1 MRTEAAVLWETDG
14 AWDVREVEL
23 GEPVAGE
30 VRVRL
35 AASGICHTDDH
46 LVTGGLPQPLPAIG
60 GHEGA
65 GVVEAVGHGVTDVAP
80 GDPVVLIYI
89 PSCGRCR
96 PCAQG
101 RQNLCE
107 RGARRREGR
116 ALADDTLRF
125 STDGTAAGGITTMCL
140 LGTFARHT
148 VVHETQVLKVE
159 GDVPLVPAALVGCGV
174 TAGVGAA
181 LHGAEV
187 RAGDVVAVVGVGG
200 LGAAAIQGAR
210 IAGARIVVAVEP
222 VRGKHATALALGATH
237 VATDLEQAR
246 ALLDEVSWGRMA
258 NAAIL
263 TTDLARGEDLGPTME
278 LLGKNG
284 RAAVVAVAPPDQRRA
299 DLSLLDLTLYEKQV
313 RGTLYGS
320 RSPRAAIPELLDL
333 YRAGRLV
340 LEDMVTTRYRL
351 GEINRGF
358 ADLRAATNVR
368 GLIVYD
374 GDGSP
379 G

>member
-1 MRTEAAVLWETDG
+1 MRTEAAVLWETGG

-23 GEPVAGE
+23 GEPVTGE

-65 GVVEAVGHGVTDVAP
+65 GVVEAVGPGVTDVAP

-107 RGARRREGR
+107 RGAARREGR
-116 ALADDTLRF
+116 ALADDSLRF
-125 STDGTAAGGITTMCL
+125 SSEADGVGITTMSL

-148 VVHETQVLKVE
+148 VVHESQVLKIE
-159 GDVPLVPAALVGCGV
+159 GDIPLVPAALVGCGV

-210 IAGARIVVAVEP
+210 IAGARIIVAIEP
-222 VRGKHATALALGATH
+222 VEAKHATALSLGATH
-237 VATDLEQAR
+237 VVSDSEKAR
-246 ALLDEVSWGRMA
+246 ALIEEISWGRMA

-263 TTDLARGEDLGPTME
+263 TTDLAHGEYLGPTME

-333 YRAGRLV
+333 YRADKLTLDGLI
-340 LEDMVTTRYRL
+340 TTRYRL
-351 GEINRGF
+351 SEINQGF
-358 ADLRAATNVR
+358 DDLRAATNIR

-374 GDGSP
+374 D
-379 G
+379 

>member
-1 MRTEAAVLWETDG
+1 MRTEAAVLWANDRE
-14 AWDVREVEL
+14 WDVREVEL
-23 GEPVAGE
+23 DEPVAGE

-65 GVVEAVGHGVTDVAP
+65 GVVEAVGPGVTDVVP
-80 GDPVVLIYI
+80 GDPVILIYI

-96 PCAQG
+96 PCALG

-125 STDGTAAGGITTMCL
+125 SVDGTADGGITTMCL
-140 LGTFARHT
+140 LGTFARHA

-159 GDVPLVPAALVGCGV
+159 GDIPLVPAALVGCGV

-187 RAGDVVAVVGVGG
+187 RAGNVVAVVGIGG

-222 VRGKHATALALGATH
+222 VQDKHATALALGATH
-237 VATDLEQAR
+237 VASDLEQAR
-246 ALLDEVSWGRMA
+246 GLIEDVSWGRMA
-258 NAAIL
+258 DAAIL
-263 TTDLARGEDLGPTME
+263 TTDLARGADLGPTME

-284 RAAVVAVAPPDQRRA
+284 RTVVVAVAPPDQRRV
-299 DLSLLDLTLYEKQV
+299 DLNLLDLTLYEKQV

-320 RSPRAAIPELLDL
+320 RSPRTAIPEILDL
-333 YRAGRLV
+333 YRADRLA
-340 LEDMVTTRYRL
+340 LEEMITTRYRL
-351 GEINRGF
+351 YDINRGF

-368 GLIVYD
+368 GLIVFD
-374 GDGSP
+374 D
-379 G
+379 

>member
-60 GHEGA
+60 GHEGS
-65 GVVEAVGHGVTDVAP
+65 GVVEAVGPGVTDVAP
-80 GDPVVLIYI
+80 GDRVVLIYI

-107 RGARRREGR
+107 RGAARRAGR
-116 ALADDTLRF
+116 ALADDSLRF
-125 STDGTAAGGITTMCL
+125 SADGTGITTMCL

-148 VVHETQVLKVE
+148 VVHESQVLTIE
-159 GDVPLVPAALVGCGV
+159 GDIPLVPAALVGCGV

-210 IAGARIVVAVEP
+210 IAGARIVVAIEP
-222 VRGKHATALALGATH
+222 VEAKHATALALGATH
-237 VATDLEQAR
+237 VASDVDEAR
-246 ALLDEVSWGRMA
+246 ALIDEISWGRMA

-263 TTDLARGEDLGPTME
+263 TTDLARGEYLGPTME

-320 RSPRAAIPELLDL
+320 RSPRAAVPELLDL
-333 YRAGRLV
+333 YRSGQLT
-340 LEDMVTTRYRL
+340 LDPLVTTRYRL
-351 GEINRGF
+351 SEINRGF
-358 ADLRAATNVR
+358 RDLRAATNIR

-374 GDGSP
+374 D
-379 G
+379 

>member
-1 MRTEAAVLWETDG
+1 MRTEAAVLWANDRE
-14 AWDVREVEL
+14 WDVREVEL
-23 GEPVAGE
+23 DEPVAGE

-65 GVVEAVGHGVTDVAP
+65 GVVEAVGPGVTDVVP
-80 GDPVVLIYI
+80 GDPVILIYI

-96 PCAQG
+96 PCALG

-125 STDGTAAGGITTMCL
+125 SVDGTADGGITTMCL

-159 GDVPLVPAALVGCGV
+159 GDIPLVPAALVGCGV

-187 RAGDVVAVVGVGG
+187 RAGNVVAVVGIGG

-222 VRGKHATALALGATH
+222 VQDKHATALALGATH
-237 VATDLEQAR
+237 VASDLEQAR
-246 ALLDEVSWGRMA
+246 GLIEDVSWGRMA
-258 NAAIL
+258 DAAIL
-263 TTDLARGEDLGPTME
+263 TTDLARGADLGPTME

-284 RAAVVAVAPPDQRRA
+284 RTVVVAVAPPDQRRV
-299 DLSLLDLTLYEKQV
+299 DLNLLDLTLYEKQV

-320 RSPRAAIPELLDL
+320 RSPRTAIPEILDL
-333 YRAGRLV
+333 YRADRLA
-340 LEDMVTTRYRL
+340 LEEMITTRYRL
-351 GEINRGF
+351 YDINRGF

-368 GLIVYD
+368 GLIVFD
-374 GDGSP
+374 D
-379 G
+379 